1 MMSTL
6 VYYEFMLLQLN
17 AKAQKGDLPDL
28 CEMNFENH
36 IENILKH

>member
-17 AKAQKGDLPDL
+17 ARSYKGELTDL
-28 CEMNFENH
+28 CV
-36 IENILKH
+36 